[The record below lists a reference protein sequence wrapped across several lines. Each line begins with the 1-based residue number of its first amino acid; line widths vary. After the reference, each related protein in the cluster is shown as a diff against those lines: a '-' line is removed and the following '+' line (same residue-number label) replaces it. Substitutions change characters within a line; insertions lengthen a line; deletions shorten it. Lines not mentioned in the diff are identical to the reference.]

1 MIKTLQEKN
10 YFCSV
15 LYKDKYCYMY
25 WTSGQKKAKIRTD
38 FLRKMKLI
46 YAEIDTGRKMKIG
59 VD

>member
-1 MIKTLQEKN
+1 MLYLTLNGKIWKNKIRAIKTLQEKN

-38 FLRKMKLI
+38 FLEK
-46 YAEIDTGRKMKIG
+46 
-59 VD
+59 